1 MFFEIMLVSAIIAL
15 GSFTQGLTGF
25 GLALVSV
32 PLLSMAVD
40 VKAAVP
46 IAGIFGWLVTFPLVW
61 SMRRH
66 IQWQVGLILFLG
78 SLPGSFLGADLL
90 KRLPAEVILTTMGV
104 VLVLSSLYSL
114 FSPAPL
120 FKRSPAPVTLGTGFF
135 SGALGASVGEPG
147 PPVIAYTSM
156 QPWTADQTKSTLV
169 FFFML
174 QMIGAIAGF
183 WSKGLLDDYVWERV
197 LYALPAF
204 IVGMTLGMFAYRLL
218 HTYKINYHGIIH
230 SLLLLIGLMLI
241 FKNVPLGWPGA

>member
-1 MFFEIMLVSAIIAL
+1 MYIEILIVSAIIAL

-32 PLLSMAVD
+32 PLLSMAID

-61 SMRRH
+61 KMREH
-66 IQWQVGLILFLG
+66 VQWKTGLILFVG

-90 KRLPAEVILTTMGV
+90 KRMPAEAILITMGV
-104 VLVLSSLYSL
+104 VLIASSLYSL
-114 FSPAPL
+114 FSKAPL
-120 FKRSPAPVTLGTGFF
+120 FKKTSPPITLGTGFF

-174 QMIGAIAGF
+174 QMVGAIAGF
-183 WSKGLLDDYVWERV
+183 WSKGLIDAYVMERV
-197 LYALPAF
+197 AYAMPAF
-204 IVGMTLGMFAYRLL
+204 IVGMTVGMFAYHLL
-218 HTYKINYHGIIH
+218 HKYKINYHGIIH
-230 SLLLLIGLMLI
+230 SLLLVVGAMLI
-241 FKNVPLGWPGA
+241 IKNLHLW

>member
-1 MFFEIMLVSAIIAL
+1 MYLEIFAISVIIAL

-32 PLLSMAVD
+32 PLLSMTID

-61 SMRRH
+61 KMRQH
-66 IQWQVGLILFLG
+66 VQWKVGLILFAG
-78 SLPGSFLGADLL
+78 SLPGSFVGADLL
-90 KRLPAEVILTTMGV
+90 KRMPAETILITMG
-104 VLVLSSLYSL
+104 LVLIASSLYSL
-114 FSPAPL
+114 RAKVPL
-120 FKRSPAPVTLGTGFF
+120 FKRPSIPITIGSGFF
-135 SGALGASVGEPG
+135 SGSLGASVGEPG

-183 WSKGLLDDYVWERV
+183 WSKNLLDSFVLDRV
-197 LYALPAF
+197 FYTMPAF
-204 IVGMTLGMFAYRLL
+204 ILGLSLGMVAYRLL
-218 HTYKINYHGIIH
+218 HHYKLNYHGIIH
-230 SLLLLIGLMLI
+230 SLLLVIGLMLI
-241 FKNVPLGWPGA
+241 IKNLSI

>member
-1 MFFEIMLVSAIIAL
+1 MYFEIFIVSLIIAL

-61 SMRRH
+61 KMREH
-66 IQWQVGLILFLG
+66 VQWRTGFILFLG

-90 KRLPAEVILTTMGV
+90 KRLPAEAILITMGI
-104 VLVLSSLYSL
+104 VLILSSLYSL
-114 FSPAPL
+114 FARAPL
-120 FKRSPAPVTLGTGFF
+120 FKSTSAPITVGTGFF

-174 QMIGAIAGF
+174 QMVGAIAGF
-183 WSKGLLDDYVWERV
+183 WSKGLLDAYVLERV

-204 IVGMTLGMFAYRLL
+204 IVGMSVGMFAYHLL
-218 HTYKINYHGIIH
+218 HKYKINYHGIIH
-230 SLLLLIGLMLI
+230 ALLLGIGVMLVL
-241 FKNVPLGWPGA
+241 KNVHLW

>member
-1 MFFEIMLVSAIIAL
+1 MLMEIIVVSAIIAL
-15 GSFTQGLTGF
+15 GGFTQGLTGF

-61 SMRRH
+61 KMRQH
-66 IQWQVGLILFLG
+66 VKWKSGLILFIG
-78 SLPGSFLGADLL
+78 SLPGSFLGADML
-90 KRLPAEVILTTMGV
+90 KRLPGEAILITMGT
-104 VLVLSSLYSL
+104 VLILSSLYSL
-114 FSPAPL
+114 FSRAPL
-120 FKRSPAPVTLGTGFF
+120 FKKTSPAITLGTGFF

-156 QPWTADQTKSTLV
+156 QPWSAHEVKSTLV

-174 QMIGAIAGF
+174 QMVGAIAGF
-183 WSKGLLDDYVWERV
+183 WTKGLLDAYVLERV
-197 LYALPAF
+197 AYAFPAF
-204 IVGMTLGMFAYRLL
+204 VVGMSLGMFAYHLL

-230 SLLLLIGLMLI
+230 SLLLIIGIMLVV
-241 FKNVPLGWPGA
+241 KNLHIL

>member
-1 MFFEIMLVSAIIAL
+1 MYLEILAISAIIAL

-32 PLLSMAVD
+32 PLLSMTVD

-61 SMRRH
+61 KMRRH
-66 IQWQVGLILFLG
+66 VQWKVGLILFAG

-90 KRLPAEVILTTMGV
+90 KRMPAEIILVTMG
-104 VLVLSSLYSL
+104 LVLIASSLYSL
-114 FSPAPL
+114 LAKAPL
-120 FKRSPAPVTLGTGFF
+120 FKQTSTPVTIGTGFF

-174 QMIGAIAGF
+174 QMVGAIAGF
-183 WSKGLLDDYVWERV
+183 WSKGLLDDYVLDRV
-197 LYALPAF
+197 LYAMPAF
-204 IVGMTLGMFAYRLL
+204 ILGMIAGMLAYRLL
-218 HTYKINYHGIIH
+218 HHYKINYHGIIH
-230 SLLLLIGLMLI
+230 SLLLMIGIMLI
-241 FKNVPLGWPGA
+241 IKNLPL

>member
-1 MFFEIMLVSAIIAL
+1 MFMEILVVSAIVAL

-32 PLLSMAVD
+32 PLLSMTVD

-61 SMRRH
+61 KMRDH
-66 IQWQVGLILFLG
+66 VQWKSGLILFVG

-90 KRLPAEVILTTMGV
+90 KRLPGEAILITMGI
-104 VLVLSSLYSL
+104 VLILSSLYSL
-114 FSPAPL
+114 FSHAPL
-120 FKRSPAPVTLGTGFF
+120 FKKTSPPITLGTGFF

-156 QPWTADQTKSTLV
+156 QPWSADEVKSTLV

-174 QMIGAIAGF
+174 QMVGAIAGF
-183 WSKGLLDDYVWERV
+183 WTKGLLDAYVLERV
-197 LYALPAF
+197 LYAFPAF
-204 IVGMTLGMFAYRLL
+204 VVGMSVGMFVYHLL
-218 HTYKINYHGIIH
+218 HKYKINYHGIIH
-230 SLLLLIGLMLI
+230 SLLLIIGIMLVV
-241 FKNVPLGWPGA
+241 KNLHIL